1 MSWYLAKLRYNLPI
15 YQKTAHGQCS
25 SREKGK
31 NINFKLATVTTATVK
46 QNKSATSIPGIVLY
60 SSVRRPLQLVQAAW
74 EPGNKGGIVLYSSVR
89 RPLQL
94 VQAAWEPGNKGGSV
108 VQFSEETPAISESC
122 MGARGQGRPI
132 QGYKHMPSHSHLF
145 LKFSR
150 FLFRLRDW

>member
-1 MSWYLAKLRYNLPI
+1 MSWYLAKLQYNLPI

-31 NINFKLATVTTATVK
+31 NINFKLAIVTTATVK

-108 VQFSEETPAISESC
+108 VQFSEETPAISASG
-122 MGARGQGRPI
+122 MGARE
-132 QGYKHMPSHSHLF
+132 
-145 LKFSR
+145 
-150 FLFRLRDW
+150 